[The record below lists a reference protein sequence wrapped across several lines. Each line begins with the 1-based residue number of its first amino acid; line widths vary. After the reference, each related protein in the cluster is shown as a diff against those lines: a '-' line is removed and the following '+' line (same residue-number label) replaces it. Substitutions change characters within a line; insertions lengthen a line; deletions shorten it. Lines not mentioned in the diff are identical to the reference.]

1 MTMQRSLSL
10 LPQVLCLGAAIL
22 GLGAAASAQERP
34 YTPSLTCRAVQALV
48 ARQRRVVLATSP
60 NAYEA
65 VHYVSG
71 DCQNEVT
78 ARPAFEPT
86 LDDPYCFAGYRCVQ
100 RNNGENSTR

>member
-1 MTMQRSLSL
+1 MQRTLSL
-10 LPQVLCLGAAIL
+10 LHALCLGVG
-22 GLGAAASAQERP
+22 GLAGTAASAQERP
-34 YTPSLTCRAVQALV
+34 FTPSLTCGAVQALV

-65 VHYVSG
+65 VHLDSG
-71 DCQNEVT
+71 DCRNEVT

-86 LDDPYCFAGYRCVQ
+86 LDNPYCFAGYHCVQ